1 MFISVV
7 SHGHAN
13 LIITQDVLSDLAKG
27 NTVIVTDNIGEKI
40 LETYCE
46 SHDIEYIINKHR
58 KGFGENNNQN
68 FIKAKEMGLTSNDI
82 FLVLNPDVII
92 EREMLS
98 KLTTLMMSESST
110 SATINLHKPDGSIDN
125 NIRHYPSI
133 SDFIISYI
141 LGKNKTIIDKSKLSD
156 KTEADWASG
165 SFIAIKANVYEE
177 VSGFDERYFM
187 YCEDLDLCRRIY
199 KKTGKRIDYFPQIQ
213 AIHYAAHQNRKIL
226 SKHFFWHVKSVI
238 RYCLK
243 SEY

>member
-110 SATINLHKPDGSIDN
+110 SATINLRKPDGSI
-125 NIRHYPSI
+125 
-133 SDFIISYI
+133 
-141 LGKNKTIIDKSKLSD
+141 
-156 KTEADWASG
+156 
-165 SFIAIKANVYEE
+165 
-177 VSGFDERYFM
+177 
-187 YCEDLDLCRRIY
+187 
-199 KKTGKRIDYFPQIQ
+199 
-213 AIHYAAHQNRKIL
+213 
-226 SKHFFWHVKSVI
+226 
-238 RYCLK
+238 
-243 SEY
+243 